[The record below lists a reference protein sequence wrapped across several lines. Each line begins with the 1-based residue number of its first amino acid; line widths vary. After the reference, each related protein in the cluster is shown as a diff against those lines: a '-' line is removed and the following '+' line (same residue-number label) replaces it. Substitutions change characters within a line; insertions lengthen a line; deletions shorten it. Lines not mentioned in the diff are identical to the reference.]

1 MAEVERPGENLLSWL
16 SSEDFMSTLTCARSL
31 RRSTTMQCSR
41 SLTMRQAG
49 TLRPKIRI
57 QFDQDKKSERHKNMR
72 DTLPPLPLCQN
83 DKRRRKYK
91 PTLSKPK
98 QYTTLE
104 TLINNSLHTI
114 KDKLNLKSQN
124 LFLITWRI
132 GVQMVISPF
141 TKAPDILVVCS
152 RITLKG

>member
-1 MAEVERPGENLLSWL
+1 MAFERGLYVYS
-16 SSEDFMSTLTCARSL
+16 
-31 RRSTTMQCSR
+31 
-41 SLTMRQAG
+41 
-49 TLRPKIRI
+49 
-57 QFDQDKKSERHKNMR
+57 H
-72 DTLPPLPLCQN
+72 LCQKLKKKYNYATLEEFDDETSRDIEAQNKDPN
-83 DKRRRKYK
+83 DRRRQKYK

-124 LFLITWRI
+124 LFLVTWRI